1 MSVKEFLQ
9 PKQKEAEREY
19 QQMIELGVWSPGQLT
34 GLLEPSLQGNTGVL
48 YLK

>member
-19 QQMIELGVWSPGQLT
+19 QQMIELGVWSPGQLIV
-34 GLLEPSLQGNTGVL
+34 LLERSLQGSTGVL
-48 YLK
+48 YPK